1 MSNEI
6 FIIIAKNI
14 KLMGVWILACERRPI
29 SVRRI
34 SPPAKVTF
42 WISDKTLFFLFYT
55 IQWLPTS
62 PLRLF
67 VFPIEASAKREW
79 HARVTGDEVQWTM
92 GRMKK
97 RGEATSRP
105 LSRSRLPKDLTLWF
119 HANLSLFPG
128 DSKVSA
134 TSPLSP
140 SELLVALHQI
150 EAKSDMK
157 SVMKGTFV
165 SCGWLKVS
173 RLCFEDVVVN
183 ELNYYINHSKAS
195 VLCL

>member
-1 MSNEI
+1 M
-6 FIIIAKNI
+6 
-14 KLMGVWILACERRPI
+14 
-29 SVRRI
+29 
-34 SPPAKVTF
+34 
-42 WISDKTLFFLFYT
+42 
-55 IQWLPTS
+55 
-62 PLRLF
+62 
-67 VFPIEASAKREW
+67 
-79 HARVTGDEVQWTM
+79 TGDEVQWTM

-105 LSRSRLPKDLTLWF
+105 FSPSRLPKDLTLWF

>member
-1 MSNEI
+1 M
-6 FIIIAKNI
+6 
-14 KLMGVWILACERRPI
+14 
-29 SVRRI
+29 
-34 SPPAKVTF
+34 
-42 WISDKTLFFLFYT
+42 
-55 IQWLPTS
+55 
-62 PLRLF
+62 
-67 VFPIEASAKREW
+67 
-79 HARVTGDEVQWTM
+79 QWTM

-105 LSRSRLPKDLTLWF
+105 FSRSLLPKDLTLWF

-165 SCGWLKVS
+165 SYGWLKVS

>member
-1 MSNEI
+1 M
-6 FIIIAKNI
+6 
-14 KLMGVWILACERRPI
+14 
-29 SVRRI
+29 
-34 SPPAKVTF
+34 
-42 WISDKTLFFLFYT
+42 
-55 IQWLPTS
+55 
-62 PLRLF
+62 
-67 VFPIEASAKREW
+67 
-79 HARVTGDEVQWTM
+79 TGDEVQWTM
-92 GRMKK
+92 ERMKK
-97 RGEATSRP
+97 RGEATSR
-105 LSRSRLPKDLTLWF
+105 LFSRSCLPKDLTLWF
-119 HANLSLFPG
+119 HVNLSLFPG

>member
-1 MSNEI
+1 MT
-6 FIIIAKNI
+6 A
-14 KLMGVWILACERRPI
+14 LLPPQAL
-29 SVRRI
+29 RI
-34 SPPAKVTF
+34 SH
-42 WISDKTLFFLFYT
+42 
-55 IQWLPTS
+55 
-62 PLRLF
+62 RG
-67 VFPIEASAKREW
+67 ERETRVL
-79 HARVTGDEVQWTM
+79 ARVTGDEVQWTM
-92 GRMKK
+92 RRMKK
-97 RGEATSRP
+97 QGEANSGP
-105 LSRSRLPKDLTLWF
+105 FSRSRLPKDLTLWF

-165 SCGWLKVS
+165 SCGWLKLF